1 MKDTLRYY
9 QLIAALLDPAKDG
22 ASVRKLLEVNSF
34 QWERFVYI
42 SSNNLVVPAL
52 YLQIQRKGLKA
63 FFPEELTVYMEEITR
78 ANRERNL
85 AILQQMERLSEC
97 FAKEGIVHVYLKG
110 AAMIGGSY
118 YQDTAERMLR
128 DIDILIA
135 PGEQMKAYQLLQKQG
150 YVEVVAGGL
159 QYKTLSDYER
169 AKHLPALCHP
179 QEIATVELH
188 NHLHNTFQRERLKTA
203 EVIGN
208 AIEAGFPI
216 PAPADLLR
224 HNIYN
229 WHINDFGGIKLDI
242 HFRSAYD
249 TLVLLHKEKGLQPLL
264 HTDGATRQYAALL
277 SPFFDGFYARF
288 NWRVALMKAKLQRP
302 QFNQLWYRVVFG
314 SIRFFQI
321 LPSRLRLFMKS
332 GVYRKRVLQVLQ
344 KGR

>member
-118 YQDTAERMLR
+118 YQDNTERMLR
-128 DIDILIA
+128 DIDVLIA
-135 PGEQMKAYQLLQKQG
+135 PGDQIKAYQLLKERG
-150 YVEVVAGGL
+150 YVEVLAAGL

-169 AKHLPALCHP
+169 AKHLPALRHP

-188 NHLHNTFQRERLKTA
+188 NYLHNTFQRERLKT
-203 EVIGN
+203 ERVIDNRVNGDI
-208 AIEAGFPI
+208 AL
-216 PAPADLLR
+216 PAPEDLLR

-229 WHINDFGGIKLDI
+229 WHINDFGGVKLDI
-242 HFRSAYD
+242 HFRSVYD
-249 TLVLLHKEKGLQPLL
+249 TLVLLQKEKGLKSLL
-264 HTDGATRQYAALL
+264 HTDGVARQYAALL
-277 SPFFDGFYARF
+277 SPFFDGFHARF
-288 NWRVALMKAKLQRP
+288 NWRVTVMKVKLQRP
-302 QFNQLWYRVVFG
+302 RLNQLWYHVVFG
-314 SIRFFQI
+314 STRFFQI